1 MTQTHCSLGNKAV
14 LWEPPGQRAEGREGP
29 WELGVGMGGWRV
41 TLQGGQELLME
52 AGVRGSVGQW
62 MMLLRCREK
71 SRDADGSG
79 RKCENRVYELRKPL
93 RWTPSLADLEG
104 QQSLR

>member
-1 MTQTHCSLGNKAV
+1 MGTWRWDGWV
-14 LWEPPGQRAEGREGP
+14 EG
-29 WELGVGMGGWRV
+29 
-41 TLQGGQELLME
+41 TLQGGQEPLME